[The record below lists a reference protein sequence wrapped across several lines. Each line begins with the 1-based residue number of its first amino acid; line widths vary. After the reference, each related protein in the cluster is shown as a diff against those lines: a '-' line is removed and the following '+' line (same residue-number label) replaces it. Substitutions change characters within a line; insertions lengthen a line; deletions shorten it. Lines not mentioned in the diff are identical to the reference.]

1 MADPQFTP
9 EQLEQMA
16 RAQAKITE
24 EQRKQKALS
33 EEIADTYDVIEKDL
47 DSISKL
53 INNQLK
59 QQGASARQISEIKSI
74 YSSLN
79 RTNRELQYLN
89 DKFYEGTLKTKE
101 ISSQLNTLNR
111 TETVIRR
118 QINVALDKGDKTL
131 AAKFQKELRI
141 LEKERQQAE
150 VLKQQ
155 NEYVDKRVGLTG
167 KLLHGLEK
175 IPILGDA
182 IDFEEINTSM
192 RNAVGNTNVF
202 AAGIKTA
209 GKQLKEGLR
218 DPLVQFA
225 LLSAFY
231 TKIVKAAYEHN
242 QFITDTART
251 LGTSKENAQGLYDSA
266 FQYAGV
272 AHDSFVTAKDL
283 LEAQTKLNQELG
295 TAVNLGNQN
304 AEAFGRLTH
313 FYKLSEQSSAKLVQ
327 LGQEQGKNGLDI
339 LNAAAK
345 TYVTQKAQL
354 GGTIA
359 FNKVLDQVANVSD
372 DIYIRFKGNPEAIAK
387 AVMQADRLGL
397 TLEKVNQIGESLL
410 NFEQSIEAELK
421 AELLTG
427 KSINLEKARELAL
440 MGDTENLAKEIANQ
454 VGNIHQFEK
463 MNVIQRKAYAEAMGM
478 SVQEMASMLRKQEFE
493 AKLSKEAKES
503 AKATLEYAD
512 KHGIKMD
519 AALRAQYEQKSLSEE
534 QHEVFKKMNEILGK
548 IMQGPM
554 SKFIGMLEKALHVVN
569 NIFEG
574 FSKFTG
580 GVLGSA
586 LGSVLLG
593 APLLIGATRLVATG
607 IKSMLLGPR
616 GSSPLNPMFVEDIT
630 GSGGGGGGIL
640 DNLMPG
646 GKGKSLMQR
655 GGFGR
660 GRGMTLGRSLGGG
673 LKGFG
678 FGTAVSLGADVM
690 ASNMQEGSTERAIT
704 EGVSTT
710 AGYAGTGALIG
721 SVVPGIGTAVGAIIG
736 GSIGAIKSYF
746 DSENEKREIEKR
758 EREEAKASADR
769 MDKLVQ
775 SINDISQRPLVF
787 NAGTDMIGRLQTS
800 QRQYGAPSFAG

>member
-1 MADPQFTP
+1 
-9 EQLEQMA
+9 MA

-24 EQRKQKALS
+24 EQRKQRELAEDL
-33 EEIADTYDVIEKDL
+33 ADAYDVIEKDL

-53 INNQLK
+53 ITNQLK
-59 QQGASARQISEIKSI
+59 QQGASARQVSEIKSI
-74 YSSLN
+74 YTSLN
-79 RTNRELQYLN
+79 KTNRELQYLN
-89 DKFYEGTLKTKE
+89 DKFYEGTLRTKD
-101 ISSQLNTLNR
+101 ISTQLNALSR
-111 TETVIRR
+111 TETAIRR
-118 QINVALDKGDKTL
+118 QINVALENGDKIL
-131 AAKFQKELRI
+131 AAKFRKELRI

-150 VLKQQ
+150 TLKQQ
-155 NEYVDKRVGLTG
+155 NEYIDKRVGLTG

-192 RNAVGNTNVF
+192 RNAVGSSNVF

-209 GKQLKEGLR
+209 GKQLKEGLK

-225 LLSAFY
+225 LLTAFY
-231 TKIVKAAYEHN
+231 SKILKAAYEHN
-242 QFITDTART
+242 QLITDTARA

-266 FQYAGV
+266 FQYAGT
-272 AHDSFVTAKDL
+272 AHDSFVTATEL
-283 LEAQTKLNQELG
+283 VGAQIKLNQELG
-295 TAVNLGNQN
+295 TSINLGNQN

-339 LNAAAK
+339 LNTAAK

-354 GGTIA
+354 GGTMS

-372 DIYIRFKGNPEAIAK
+372 DIYVRFKGNPESIAK

-397 TLEKVNQIGESLL
+397 SLEKVNQIGESLL

-427 KSINLEKARELAL
+427 KAINLEKAREFAL
-440 MGDTENLAKEIANQ
+440 MGDTENLTKEIAKQ
-454 VGNIHQFEK
+454 VGSIHQFEK
-463 MNVIQRKAYAEAMGM
+463 INVIQRKAYAEAMGM
-478 SVQEMASMLRKQEFE
+478 SVQEMAGMLRKQEFE
-493 AKLSKEAKES
+493 AKLSEEAKKS
-503 AKATLEYAD
+503 AQATLDYAD

-554 SKFIGMLEKALHVVN
+554 SKFVGMLEKALHVVN

-593 APLLIGATRLVATG
+593 APLLIGATRLLTSG
-607 IKSMLLGPR
+607 IKSMFLGAR
-616 GSSPLNPMFVEDIT
+616 GSTPMNPQFVYDT
-630 GSGGGGGGIL
+630 ASGGAGGAGGIGDML
-640 DNLMPG
+640 GFG
-646 GKGKSLMQR
+646 GKGGGFKRGLTKTVGARGARGLLR
-655 GGFGR
+655 GGFATG
-660 GRGMTLGRSLGGG
+660 GIGLG
-673 LKGFG
+673 
-678 FGTAVSLGADVM
+678 VSLLSSGI
-690 ASNMQEGSTERAIT
+690 ASGMEEGSTERAVT
-704 EGVSTT
+704 EGIGTT
-710 AGYAGTGALIG
+710 AGYAGTGAMIG
-721 SVVPGIGTAVGAIIG
+721 SLVGPVGTVVGGIIG

-746 DSENEKREIEKR
+746 DAENERREIEKR
-758 EREEAKASADR
+758 EKEQAKASADR

-787 NAGTDMIGRLQTS
+787 NAGTDTIGRLQTS

>member
-1 MADPQFTP
+1 MSNFTP

-24 EQRKQKALS
+24 EQRKQRELAEDL
-33 EEIADTYDVIEKDL
+33 ADAYDVIEKDL

-53 INNQLK
+53 ITNQLK
-59 QQGASARQISEIKSI
+59 QQGASSRQISEIKSI
-74 YSSLN
+74 YTSLN
-79 RTNRELQYLN
+79 KTNRELQYLN
-89 DKFYEGTLKTKE
+89 DKFYEGTLRTKD
-101 ISSQLNTLNR
+101 ISAQLNALSR

-118 QINVALDKGDKTL
+118 QINVALDKGDRVL

-141 LEKERQQAE
+141 LDKERQQAE
-150 VLKQQ
+150 TLKQQ

-231 TKIVKAAYEHN
+231 GKIVKAAYEHN
-242 QFITDTART
+242 QLVTDTGRA
-251 LGTSKENAQGLYDSA
+251 LGVNRENAQGLYDSA

-272 AHDSFVTAKDL
+272 AHDSFVTATEL
-283 LEAQTKLNQELG
+283 LEAQVKLNQELG
-295 TAVNLGNQN
+295 TAVNLGNEN

-327 LGQEQGKNGLDI
+327 LGKEQGKNGLDI

-354 GGTIA
+354 GGTIS

-372 DIYIRFKGNPEAIAK
+372 DIYIRLKGNPEAIAK
-387 AVMQADRLGL
+387 AVMETDRLGL
-397 TLEKVNQIGESLL
+397 SLEKVNQIGESLL

-427 KSINLEKARELAL
+427 RAINLEKARELAL

-454 VGNIHQFEK
+454 VGSIHEFEK

-503 AKATLEYAD
+503 ARATLEFAD
-512 KHGIKMD
+512 KNGIKMD
-519 AALRAQYEQKSLSEE
+519 EALRAQYEQKSLSEE
-534 QHEVFKKMNEILGK
+534 QHEVFKKMNQILGK

-554 SKFIGMLEKALHVVN
+554 AKFVKMLEGALHIVN

-586 LGSVLLG
+586 LGTVLLG
-593 APLLIGATRLVATG
+593 APLLIGATRLITNG
-607 IKSMLLGPR
+607 IKAMFLGAR
-616 GSSPLNPMFVEDIT
+616 GSTPLNPQYVFDT
-630 GSGGGGGGIL
+630 ASGGAGGAGGGIL
-640 DNLMPG
+640 DSLMPG
-646 GKGKSLMQR
+646 GKGGGFKRGLVRTVGAKGARNLLR
-655 GGFGR
+655 GGFAAG
-660 GRGMTLGRSLGGG
+660 GIGLG
-673 LKGFG
+673 
-678 FGTAVSLGADVM
+678 VSLLSSGI
-690 ASNMQEGSTERAIT
+690 ASGMEEGSTERSIT
-704 EGVSTT
+704 EGIGTT
-710 AGYAGTGALIG
+710 AGYAGTGAMIG
-721 SVVPGIGTAVGAIIG
+721 SIIPGIGTVVGGIIG

-746 DSENEKREIEKR
+746 DAENERREIEKR
-758 EREEAKASADR
+758 EKEEAKASADR

-787 NAGTDMIGRLQTS
+787 NAGTDTIGRLQTS